1 MANIVESILQLL
13 GVVIV
18 DCSQIWGYKAKRVPG
33 EFKLGIH
40 FVYFRLYYLLH
51 WRYTTLLQ
59 ERFSQFDEVNKLT
72 KTYVHEE
79 NEEDLLS

>member
-13 GVVIV
+13 GAVIV
-18 DCSQIWGYKAKRVPG
+18 DCSQIWGHKAKRVPEE

-51 WRYTTLLQ
+51 WQRYFKKDSHSLI
-59 ERFSQFDEVNKLT
+59 RSI
-72 KTYVHEE
+72 
-79 NEEDLLS
+79 S